1 MLDCEIQL
9 NSFRF
14 AQSLCPPDSVI
25 VSLKSLNGMQI
36 VVSIGKS
43 QVNHRLL
50 SARNCALLWK
60 VSALTLI
67 MRPRLN

>member
-50 SARNCALLWK
+50 SARNCFCTNFDHATK
-60 VSALTLI
+60 I
-67 MRPRLN
+67 KLNKK